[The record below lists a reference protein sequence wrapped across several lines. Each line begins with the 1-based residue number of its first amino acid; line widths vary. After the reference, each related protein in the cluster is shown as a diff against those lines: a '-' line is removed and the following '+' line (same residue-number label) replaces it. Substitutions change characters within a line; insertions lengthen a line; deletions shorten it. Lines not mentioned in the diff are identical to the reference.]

1 MTRSYRNSEPAP
13 PIMQGAPVP
22 PEWRVPA
29 HGWDGPPWN
38 RWAFRHVRELVPTV
52 AVARGGDV
60 WDLPGAAQDVG
71 AISCADA
78 SGQPSNWAAMLDA
91 TYADA
96 ALIWLDGKV
105 IVESWHN
112 GMGPRSPH
120 LAMSVSK
127 SVVGTVAGILIGE
140 GLMDPSAPVTAHAPE
155 LKDTAWNGAT
165 LGHVLDMTSG
175 VRFDETYG
183 SPQAQIFMV
192 DVAAGWKP
200 PLPWMD
206 PQTVP
211 ACVWDLVLGLRE
223 SDAAHGARFA
233 YRSIE
238 TDVLGVLM
246 ERASGMRLAD
256 LVSDRLWAPMGAAE
270 DACFTVDRAGFALA
284 DGGFNAILRDFAR
297 FGRLLLEDGCR
308 DGRQVIPTAW
318 IDDIRSGPH
327 GLFDAHGRANFPDG
341 RYRNQFWIEDAGRRA
356 HLALGIH
363 GQHILVDP
371 DCGLVAVKLSSW
383 PDPLSAEGHMRHW
396 LNAVRAV
403 AAAHGA
409 APPP

>member
-1 MTRSYRNSEPAP
+1 
-13 PIMQGAPVP
+13 MQGAPVP

-29 HGWDGPPWN
+29 DGWDGPPWN
-38 RWAFRHVRELVPTV
+38 RWAFQHVRELVPTA
-52 AVARGGDV
+52 AVAHGGDV
-60 WDLPGAAQDVG
+60 WHMPGTAQDVD
-71 AISCADA
+71 AIACTDA
-78 SGQPSNWAAMLDA
+78 AGRPSGWAAMLDA
-91 TYADA
+91 TYTDA
-96 ALIWLDGKV
+96 TLIWLDGKV
-105 IVESWHN
+105 IAESYHN

-140 GLMDPSAPVTAHAPE
+140 GLMDPAAPVTSWAPE
-155 LKDTAWNGAT
+155 LAATGWNGAT
-165 LGHVLDMTSG
+165 LGHLLDMTSG

-200 PLPWMD
+200 PFPWMD
-206 PQTVP
+206 PATVP
-211 ACVWDLVLGLRE
+211 GCIWDMILGLTE
-223 SDAAHGARFA
+223 TDAAHGARFA

-246 ERASGMRLAD
+246 ERAAGMRLAD

-270 DACFTVDRAGFALA
+270 DAYFTVDRAGFALA
-284 DGGFNAILRDFAR
+284 DGGFNASLRDFAR

-308 DGRQVIPTAW
+308 DGRQVVPKPW
-318 IDDIRSGPH
+318 IDDIRSGRH
-327 GLFDAHGRANFPDG
+327 GLFDDHGQANFPDG
-341 RYRNQFWIEDAGRRA
+341 RYRNQFWIEDAGRCA

-383 PDPLSAEGHMRHW
+383 PEALSDKGHMRHW

-403 AAAHGA
+403 VAEHGDCPGR